1 MTKLLKG
8 VINMKDFNSL
18 KIGAKF
24 VLIDKESNL
33 IKAKKVNK
41 TQAKFKSIVG
51 GFVIESIP
59 LERKILK
66 I

>member
-1 MTKLLKG
+1 
-8 VINMKDFNSL
+8 MKDFNSL